1 VKFRECL
8 VAASVTLTGSAVV
21 FYHKTFEIRYR
32 NRFPNERGTL
42 KTKTMSDQITQASEL
57 GIVNALS
64 SDQIKVPTQPVDVY
78 IQESENLIKWCTP
91 DKTILLAKGLNPYY
105 FDAMP
110 FALAICR
117 DAQATWAAEQKIKS
131 DAAKAWQEQSPAAF
145 TLRNQLLADFR
156 YAFRNDTDLLK
167 SVALIAEGSSNADMI
182 QDLADLAALGNK
194 NPAPLAAINFPNRS
208 LGYATTLSTSLAVVL
223 AEANGDKN
231 SENATLLFRNKAY
244 THLKTAVDEI
254 KACGKYAFRGDKAR
268 LKGYKSAFWRKK
280 YMNRAKAEKK
290 EKTQVE
296 QSKN

>member
-1 VKFRECL
+1 
-8 VAASVTLTGSAVV
+8 
-21 FYHKTFEIRYR
+21 
-32 NRFPNERGTL
+32 
-42 KTKTMSDQITQASEL
+42 MSDPITQASEL
-57 GIVNALS
+57 EIVNSLS

-78 IQESENLIKWCTP
+78 IQESENLLKWCTP

-131 DAAKAWQEQSPAAF
+131 DAAKAWQEQAPAAF
-145 TLRNQLLADFR
+145 VLRNQLVADFR

-194 NPAPLAAINFPNRS
+194 NPTLLASINFPNRS
-208 LGYATTLSTSLAVVL
+208 LGYAASLSTSLAVVL

-231 SENATLLFRNKAY
+231 SENATLFFRNKAY

-254 KACGKYAFRGDKAR
+254 KACGKYAFRGNKAR
-268 LKGYKSAFWRKK
+268 LKGYKSDWEHKK
-280 YMNRAKAEKK
+280 YLKLTAAKK
-290 EKTQVE
+290 EKNEKKKDT
-296 QSKN
+296 